1 MPNEIRISSRLSR
14 TIEPNA
20 ERSPRNTDWINS
32 QTASRESSQRQ
43 RGMTTDACPGLL
55 IASAETILS
64 NQKQKMGEPS
74 ELGKPA
80 GIAQLGCLQ

>member
-1 MPNEIRISSRLSR
+1 
-14 TIEPNA
+14 
-20 ERSPRNTDWINS
+20 
-32 QTASRESSQRQ
+32 
-43 RGMTTDACPGLL
+43 MTTDACPGLL
-55 IASAETILS
+55 IASAETIS